1 MGQEMVIHTDHEP
14 LQDLQAQSKLQQT
27 RHFMWMGLLQQFNLH
42 IKHEKGKANKLA
54 DVL

>member
-1 MGQEMVIHTDHEP
+1 
-14 LQDLQAQSKLQQT
+14 
-27 RHFMWMGLLQQFNLH
+27 MWMGLLQQFNLH